1 MERQEI
7 IKELKEFFKIQE
19 LVSGVVYRT
28 FSEETCWSFFRTEF
42 LHTLLII
49 RRDIVKSSLTC
60 NDWASG
66 GTHTQRGLRE
76 NTCALVRDKTN
87 QNSVYMSAHILGA
100 AADLV
105 SATKTAEELRRLI
118 IENAYLLPYKIRIE
132 SDVTWL
138 HFDVVTVDSQITKVK
153 RFS

>member
-49 RRDIVKSSLTC
+49 RRDIVKSPLTC
-60 NDWASG
+60 NDYDSG

-87 QNSVYMSAHILGA
+87 QNSVYVSAHSRFQQSFCIP
-100 AADLV
+100 
-105 SATKTAEELRRLI
+105 
-118 IENAYLLPYKIRIE
+118 LPFVLTGYPKAINR
-132 SDVTWL
+132 
-138 HFDVVTVDSQITKVK
+138 
-153 RFS
+153 